1 MPTTSLPAIEP
12 LGRVEIDDT
21 SLALLN
27 GNGDLASYCEAAIAL
42 GKNGASFYWF
52 AEKAW
57 LRVQVRASLWSTA
70 APFAVSVTLAELPY
84 GVTSAELQVL
94 TLLAAGLTNT
104 EISGFLW
111 ISHSTTRTHV
121 EHLLAKLGQRTRTGA
136 AAVAI
141 EEGILSLPWTQVT
154 DQLLPLAVGRVQHR
168 VYQQRSSL
176 PAVSAL

>member
-1 MPTTSLPAIEP
+1 MSLYTTEP
-12 LGRVEIDDT
+12 LGQVQIDDT
-21 SLALLN
+21 SMELLN
-27 GNGDLASYCEAAIAL
+27 SNADLASYCEAAVAL
-42 GKNGASFYWF
+42 GKNGASFYWL
-52 AEKAW
+52 AEKSW
-57 LRVQVRASLWSTA
+57 LRVQVRASFSSTA
-70 APFAVSVTLAELPY
+70 APFAVSVTRAELPY

-111 ISHSTTRTHV
+111 ISQSTTRTHV

-141 EEGILSLPWTQVT
+141 EEGILSLPWTQVA

-168 VYQQRSSL
+168 VYQQRSPR
-176 PAVSAL
+176 PAVSGL